1 MSNNDSNDAMESE
14 RSFNEKNIAEFR
26 ANKGKVGGQFEGFAL
41 LLLNSTG
48 AKTGA
53 ERVNPVGYFDIDG
66 KMYIVGS
73 AAGRDTNPAWVANIR
88 ADPRVT
94 VEIGGN
100 PAAAATTAELPP
112 AERDQIFGIIK
123 QRAHGF
129 AHYEAS
135 TNRIIPVFEVKLD

>member
-1 MSNNDSNDAMESE
+1 MESE

-41 LLLNSTG
+41 LLLTSTG

-73 AAGRDTNPAWVANIR
+73 AAGRDANPAWVANIR
-88 ADPRVT
+88 ADPHVT

-100 PAAAATTAELPP
+100 PAAAATTAELAAPNANSYSGSSNSARMVSP
-112 AERDQIFGIIK
+112 TTK
-123 QRAHGF
+123 HQRTGSSGF
-129 AHYEAS
+129 RSESRLIALC
-135 TNRIIPVFEVKLD
+135 IPTHR